1 MLNSYFQLLKS
12 PYNREHKVSAFVRF
26 IHWKVIRLLKISS
39 YKFKIWNDRS
49 FFIDYDSFHSMWL
62 VYNYIVDWE
71 EFNLIQDYLNPSDD
85 VADVGTN
92 IGYYTIWMSSF
103 INQEGKIHSFE
114 PDEKNF
120 KKLKNNIE
128 LNNLLTVKANNIALS
143 KIDGPIEFTVGLDG
157 ENSIATDNSKKSNI
171 IQSRK
176 FDTYFLEN
184 SIEKMSYVKVDIE
197 GFELHFLN
205 GAQDILENK
214 KVEIFQLE
222 INTQIKNSGGSI
234 EELVEFIKQYDY
246 SLCYYDVDNKMLVS
260 CNYTANRENYF
271 MVGDVAF
278 SNSKIQSNV
287 IG

>member
-1 MLNSYFQLLKS
+1 MFNSFFQLLKS
-12 PYNREHKVSAFVRF
+12 PYNREHKVSALVRF

-39 YKFKIWNDRS
+39 YKFKIWNGRS
-49 FFIDYDSFHSMWL
+49 FYVDYDSFHSMWL

-114 PDEKNF
+114 PDQRNF
-120 KKLKNNIE
+120 NKLKNNIQ
-128 LNNLLTVKANNIALS
+128 LNDLLTVKANNIALS

-157 ENSIATDNSKKSNI
+157 ENAISTDTSKKRNTI
-171 IQSRK
+171 ESRK

-222 INTQIKNSGGSI
+222 INPQIKNSGGTI
-234 EELVEFIKQYDY
+234 EDLLNMIDKYAY
-246 SLCYYDVDNKMLVS
+246 SLCYYDVVNKKLLA
-260 CNYTANRENYF
+260 CNYHSDRENYF
-271 MVGDVAF
+271 MVSDVAY
-278 SNSKIQSNV
+278 SNEKIKSKRQD
-287 IG
+287 